1 MMEASVSIEYCNIW
15 NYFPKASSLEAF
27 LKSNFENINVQ
38 LISSGGG
45 VFEVK
50 FNQNLIFSKKSLN
63 RFPENSEIYDLIQKE
78 LK

>member
-1 MMEASVSIEYCNIW
+1 MMEVSVSIEYCNIW
-15 NYFPKASSLEAF
+15 NYLPKASSLEAF

-63 RFPENSEIYDLIQKE
+63 RFPEHSEIYDLIQKE

>member
-1 MMEASVSIEYCNIW
+1 
-15 NYFPKASSLEAF
+15 
-27 LKSNFENINVQ
+27 VQ

-63 RFPENSEIYDLIQKE
+63 RFPEHSEIYDLIQKE